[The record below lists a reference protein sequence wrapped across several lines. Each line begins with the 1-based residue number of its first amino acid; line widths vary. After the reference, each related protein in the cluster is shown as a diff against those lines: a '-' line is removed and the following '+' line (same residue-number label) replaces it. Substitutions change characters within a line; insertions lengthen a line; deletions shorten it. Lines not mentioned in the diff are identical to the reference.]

1 MTGYE
6 KREGARM
13 SGNSGYRELEHSKPW
28 QYEEGELTVTRS
40 KAWTAPGC
48 HIGCDIKLYTDKDG
62 KLVRVEGDEESPYN
76 HGRLCARCLD
86 IKEVVN
92 SPKRVLHPMIRN
104 REDRGKDKWRQVS
117 WDEALDYTY
126 DNMMEIKEKYGAETF
141 FFTHGTGRDVMQ
153 YADRLMYAYGSPN
166 MTGLF
171 SGLSCYV
178 PRIAGM
184 SCTAG
189 SLYIADCS
197 QAWFDR
203 YDNPEY
209 KVPEVMVIW
218 GNNPIVANADGFFG
232 HWVVDL
238 MKRGMKIIVIDPRMT
253 WLAARSELHLRVRPG
268 TDAALALAMI
278 NIIVQE
284 DLYDHDFVDR
294 WCYGFDELAERAKDF
309 PVEKVAEICWV
320 PAEKITAAARM
331 IANAKPATLQWGV
344 AIDQTREAMGTGHA
358 VTAIFEITGNIEV
371 PGGLIANTQILDVMG
386 GQWGREFLPEGMDDK
401 RIVGNYQLMKTAM
414 TSCSDD
420 EVIRCLETDQP
431 YKLHGAWLQAHNP
444 LACMSADPKRVLEGM
459 KKLDFIVVVDLFMTP
474 TAMGLADVFL
484 PVCTF
489 PERDGLSLI
498 CGIQQAGAMNQ
509 VCDPGDTKSD
519 MEINLLLGKRFNPE
533 CWPWETV
540 QDMFTEV
547 LQDSGYKYDELREVS
562 PVYVPFEY
570 HRHEKGL
577 LRSDGQVGFETPT
590 GRIELWCNIYNMFG
604 LDPLPYFKEPEPGP
618 NSTPEMCEEYP
629 LVLTTGARR
638 WNSFH
643 SEHRQIPRLR
653 AMHPEPVLD
662 IHPDDASKF
671 GVKQGEW
678 VWVEN
683 YLGRAKCKVNE
694 TFEMPAGIASADHA
708 WWHPEGDPEKLYDV
722 FDLAINNL
730 VPFNPGPSGFGANY
744 KSTLVKVYKVGEDE

>member
-1 MTGYE
+1 M
-6 KREGARM
+6 A
-13 SGNSGYRELEHSKPW
+13 GNSGYRELEHSKPW
-28 QYEEGELTVTRS
+28 QYEEDGLTVTRS

-62 KLVRVEGDEESPYN
+62 NLVKVEGDEESPYN
-76 HGRLCARCLD
+76 NGRLCARCLD
-86 IKEVVN
+86 IKEVVY
-92 SPKRVLHPMIRN
+92 SPDRVRHPMIRE
-104 REDRGKDKWRQVS
+104 RSDRGKDKWREVS
-117 WDEALDYTY
+117 WDEAIDYVVENMLD
-126 DNMMEIKEKYGAETF
+126 IKEKYGAETF

-203 YDNPEY
+203 YENPEY
-209 KVPEVMVIW
+209 TVPEVMVIW
-218 GNNPIVANADGFFG
+218 GNNPIVSNADGFFG
-232 HWVVDL
+232 HWVIDL
-238 MKRGMKIIVIDPRMT
+238 MKRGMKTIVVDPRVT
-253 WLAARSELHLRVRPG
+253 WIAARSEVHLRVRPG
-268 TDAALALAMI
+268 TDAALALGML
-278 NIIVQE
+278 NVIIEE

-294 WCYGFDELAERAKDF
+294 WCYGFEQLAERVKEF
-309 PVEKVAEICWV
+309 PHSKVAETCGV
-320 PAEKITAAARM
+320 PEDKIIEAARM
-331 IANAKPATLQWGV
+331 IATSKPATLQWGV
-344 AIDQTREAMGTGHA
+344 AIDHTREAMGTGQA
-358 VTAIFEITGNIEV
+358 VAAIFEITGNIEV

-401 RIVGNYQLMKTAM
+401 RIVGDYHLMKHAM

-420 EVIRCLETDQP
+420 EVVNCLETDKP
-431 YKLHGAWLQAHNP
+431 YKLHGAWLQGHNP
-444 LACMSADPKRVLEGM
+444 LACMSADPKRVYEGM

-509 VCDPGDTKSD
+509 VLDPGDTKSD
-519 MEINLLLGKRFNPE
+519 MEINLLVGKRFNPE
-533 CWPWETV
+533 CWPWDSV
-540 QDMFTEV
+540 QDMFTDV
-547 LQDSGYKYDELREVS
+547 LEDSGYQFDELREVS

-577 LRSDGQVGFETPT
+577 LRPDGQIGFNTPT
-590 GRIELWCNIYNMFG
+590 GRIELWSTIYNNFS
-604 LDPLPYFKEPEPGP
+604 LEPLPYFREPSPGP
-618 NSTPEMCEEYP
+618 VADPDLYEEYP

-638 WNSFH
+638 WGSFH

-662 IHPDDASKF
+662 IHPADAQRF
-671 GVKQGEW
+671 GVKQDEW
-678 VWVEN
+678 IWVQN
-683 YLGRAKCKVNE
+683 PLGRAKCMVNE
-694 TFEMPAGIASADHA
+694 TYEMPEGIVSADHA
-708 WWHPEGDPEKLYDV
+708 WWHPEGDPENLYDL

-730 VPFNPGPSGFGANY
+730 VPFDPGDSGFGANY
-744 KSTLVKVYKVGEDE
+744 KSTLVKIYPVKDGE

>member
-1 MTGYE
+1 M
-6 KREGARM
+6 A
-13 SGNSGYRELEHSKPW
+13 SSGYRELEHSKPW
-28 QYEEGELTVTRS
+28 QYEEDGLTVTRT

-48 HIGCDIKLYTDKDG
+48 HIGCDVKLYTDKEG
-62 KLVRVEGDEESPYN
+62 KLVRIEGDEESPYN
-76 HGRLCARCLD
+76 QGRLCARCLD
-86 IKEVVN
+86 IKEVVY
-92 SPKRVLHPMIRN
+92 SPERILHPMIRA

-117 WDEALDYTY
+117 WDEALDYVY

-189 SLYIADCS
+189 SLYVADCS
-197 QAWFDR
+197 QAHFDR
-203 YDNPEY
+203 YENPEY
-209 KVPEVMVIW
+209 KVPEVMAVW
-218 GNNPIVANADGFFG
+218 GNNPIVANADGFYG

-238 MKRGMKIIVIDPRMT
+238 MKRGMKTIVVDPRVT
-253 WLAARSELHLRVRPG
+253 WIAARSELHLRIRPG
-268 TDAALALAMI
+268 TDAAMALGMLNVII
-278 NIIVQE
+278 NE
-284 DLYDHDFVDR
+284 DLYDHQFVDA
-294 WCYGFDELAERAKDF
+294 WCYGFDQLAERVQDF
-309 PVEKVAEICWV
+309 PPSKVAEITWV
-320 PAEKITAAARM
+320 PEEKIIAAARM

-344 AIDQTREAMGTGHA
+344 AIDQTREAMGTGQA
-358 VTAIFEITGNIEV
+358 VTAIFEITGNIEC

-401 RIVGNYQLMKTAM
+401 RICGPYVLMKNTM

-420 EVIRCLETDQP
+420 EVVKCLETDQP

-444 LACMSADPKRVLEGM
+444 LACMSADPKRVYEGM
-459 KKLDFIVVVDLFMTP
+459 KKLDFIVCVDLFMTP
-474 TAMGLADVFL
+474 TIAGLVDVVL
-484 PVCTF
+484 PCCTF
-489 PERDGLSLI
+489 PERDGLSLV
-498 CGIQQAGAMNQ
+498 CGIQQAGSMNQ

-533 CWPWETV
+533 CWPWDNV
-540 QDMFTEV
+540 ADMYTDI
-547 LQDSGYKYDELREVS
+547 LQDSGYKYEELREVS

-570 HRHEKGL
+570 YRHEKGL
-577 LRSDGQVGFETPT
+577 LRPDGQPGFNTPT
-590 GRIELWCNIYNMFG
+590 GRIELWCNIYNMFS
-604 LDPLPYFKEPEPGP
+604 LDPLPYYKEPEPGP
-618 NSTPEMCEEYP
+618 ISTPELTEEYP
-629 LVLTTGARR
+629 LVLTTGHRR

-653 AMHPEPVLD
+653 AIHPEPTLD
-662 IHPDDASKF
+662 IHPADAEKF
-671 GVKQGEW
+671 GVEEGQW

-683 YLGRAKCKVNE
+683 YLGRAKCVVNV
-694 TFEMPAGIASADHA
+694 TYKMPEGIASSDHA
-708 WWHPEGDPEKLYDV
+708 WWHPEGDPENMFDV

-730 VPFNPGPSGFGANY
+730 VPFNPGPSGFGSNY
-744 KSTLVKVYKVGEDE
+744 KSTLVKVYPVAEGE

>member
-1 MTGYE
+1 MT
-6 KREGARM
+6 
-13 SGNSGYRELEHSKPW
+13 NSRYRELDHSKPW
-28 QYEEGELTVTRS
+28 QYEEDGLTVTRS

-48 HIGCDIKLYTDKDG
+48 HIGCDIKLYTNEEG
-62 KLVRVEGDEESPYN
+62 ELVKIEGDEESPYN
-76 HGRLCARCLD
+76 QGRLCARCLD
-86 IKEVVN
+86 IKEVVY
-92 SPKRVLHPMIRN
+92 SDKRVLHPMIRE
-104 REDRGKDKWRQVS
+104 REDRGKDKWREVS
-117 WDEALDYTY
+117 WDEALDYVY
-126 DNMMEIKEKYGAETF
+126 DNMMAIKENYGAETF

-203 YDNPEY
+203 YDNPDY
-209 KVPEVMVIW
+209 KVPEVMAVW
-218 GNNPIVANADGFFG
+218 GNNPIIANADGFFG

-238 MKRGMKIIVIDPRMT
+238 MKRGMKLIVIDPRVT
-253 WLAARSELHLRVRPG
+253 WLSARAELHLRVRPG

-278 NIIVQE
+278 NVIISE
-284 DLYDHDFVDR
+284 DLYDHEFVEK
-294 WCYGFDELAERAKDF
+294 WTYGFEQLAERAADF
-309 PVEKVAEICWV
+309 PPSKVAEICWV
-320 PAEKITAAARM
+320 PEEKIVAAARM
-331 IANAKPATLQWGV
+331 IANARPATLQWGV
-344 AIDQTREAMGTGHA
+344 AIDQTREAMGTGQA

-401 RIVGNYQLMKTAM
+401 RIVGNHPLMKTAM

-420 EVIRCLETDQP
+420 EVVRCLETDEP
-431 YKLHGAWLQAHNP
+431 YKLRGAWLQAHNP
-444 LACMSADPKRVLEGM
+444 LACMSADPKRVYEGM
-459 KKLDFIVVVDLFMTP
+459 KKLEFIVVVDLFMTP

-509 VCDPGDTKSD
+509 VLDPGDTKSD
-519 MEINLLLGKRFNPE
+519 MEINLLLGRRFNPE
-533 CWPWETV
+533 CWPWESV

-547 LQDSGYKYDELREVS
+547 LADSGYTYEELRPVS

-577 LRSDGQVGFETPT
+577 LRPDGQVGFNTPT
-590 GRIELWCNIYNMFG
+590 GRIELWCSIYSGFG

-618 NSTPEMCEEYP
+618 GSTPEMLEEFP

-638 WNSFH
+638 WSSFH

-662 IHPDDASKF
+662 INPADARKY
-671 GVKQGEW
+671 GVKQDEW
-678 VWVEN
+678 IWVEN
-683 YLGRAKCKVNE
+683 FMGRSKCMVNE
-694 TFEMPAGIASADHA
+694 TYEMPEGIVSADHA

-730 VPFNPGPSGFGANY
+730 VPFKPGPSGFGANY
-744 KSTLVKVYKVGEDE
+744 KSSLVRVYRVKEGE

>member
-1 MTGYE
+1 M
-6 KREGARM
+6 A
-13 SGNSGYRELEHSKPW
+13 NSGYREVEHSKPW
-28 QYEEGELTVTRS
+28 QYEEDGLTVTRS

-62 KLVRVEGDEESPYN
+62 NLVKIEGDEESPYN
-76 HGRLCARCLD
+76 QGRLCARCLD

-92 SPKRVLHPMIRN
+92 SDMRVRHPMIRD
-104 REDRGKDKWRQVS
+104 RADRGKDKWHEVS
-117 WDEALDYTY
+117 WDEALDYVY

-153 YADRLMYAYGSPN
+153 YTDRLMYAYGSPN

-209 KVPEVMVIW
+209 VVPELMVIW
-218 GNNPIVANADGFFG
+218 GNNPIIANADGFFG
-232 HWVVDL
+232 HWVIDL
-238 MKRGMKIIVIDPRMT
+238 MKRGMKIIVIDPRVT
-253 WLAARSELHLRVRPG
+253 WLAARSEMHLRVRPG
-268 TDAALALAMI
+268 TDAALALGML
-278 NIIVQE
+278 NVIIGE
-284 DLYDHDFVDR
+284 DLYDHKFVDE
-294 WCYGFDELAERAKDF
+294 WCFGFDELAEAVKEF
-309 PVEKVAEICWV
+309 PPFKAAEICWI
-320 PAEKITAAARM
+320 PEEKIVAAARM
-331 IANAKPATLQWGV
+331 IATSKPATLQWGV
-344 AIDQTREAMGTGHA
+344 AIDQTREAMSAGQA
-358 VTAIFEITGNIEV
+358 VTAIFEITGNIET

-386 GQWGREFLPEGMDDK
+386 GQWGREFLPEGMDEK
-401 RIVGNYQLMKTAM
+401 RICGDYNLMRHAM

-420 EVIRCLETDQP
+420 EVVKCLETDEP

-444 LACMSADPKRVLEGM
+444 LACMSANPERVYEGM

-489 PERDGLSLI
+489 PEREGLSLI

-509 VCDPGDTKSD
+509 VLDPGDTKSD
-519 MEINLLLGKRFNPE
+519 MEINLELGRRFNPE
-533 CWPWETV
+533 CWPWDSVE
-540 QDMFTEV
+540 DMFTEI
-547 LQDSGYKYDELREVS
+547 LQDSGYTYEELRPVS

-577 LRSDGQVGFETPT
+577 LRPDGQPGFNTPT
-590 GRIELWCNIYNMFG
+590 GKIELFCNIYDAFG
-604 LDPLPYFKEPEPGP
+604 LEPVPYFREPEPGP
-618 NSTPEMCEEYP
+618 GSTPEQLEEFP

-638 WNSFH
+638 WSSFH

-662 IHPDDASKF
+662 IHPADAAKY
-671 GVKQGEW
+671 GVKDGEW
-678 VWVEN
+678 IWVEN
-683 YLGRAKCKVNE
+683 FMGRAKLMVNE
-694 TFEMPAGIASADHA
+694 TYEMPEGIVSADHA
-708 WWHPEGDPEKLYDV
+708 WWHPEGDPENLYDV

-730 VPFNPGPSGFGANY
+730 VPFKPGPSGFGANY
-744 KSTLVKVYKVGEDE
+744 KSSLVKVYRAEEGE

>member
-1 MTGYE
+1 
-6 KREGARM
+6 
-13 SGNSGYRELEHSKPW
+13 
-28 QYEEGELTVTRS
+28 
-40 KAWTAPGC
+40 
-48 HIGCDIKLYTDKDG
+48 
-62 KLVRVEGDEESPYN
+62 
-76 HGRLCARCLD
+76 
-86 IKEVVN
+86 
-92 SPKRVLHPMIRN
+92 
-104 REDRGKDKWRQVS
+104 
-117 WDEALDYTY
+117 
-126 DNMMEIKEKYGAETF
+126 
-141 FFTHGTGRDVMQ
+141 
-153 YADRLMYAYGSPN
+153 
-166 MTGLF
+166 
-171 SGLSCYV
+171 
-178 PRIAGM
+178 
-184 SCTAG
+184 
-189 SLYIADCS
+189 
-197 QAWFDR
+197 
-203 YDNPEY
+203 
-209 KVPEVMVIW
+209 
-218 GNNPIVANADGFFG
+218 
-232 HWVVDL
+232 
-238 MKRGMKIIVIDPRMT
+238 
-253 WLAARSELHLRVRPG
+253 
-268 TDAALALAMI
+268 
-278 NIIVQE
+278 
-284 DLYDHDFVDR
+284 
-294 WCYGFDELAERAKDF
+294 
-309 PVEKVAEICWV
+309 
-320 PAEKITAAARM
+320 
-331 IANAKPATLQWGV
+331 
-344 AIDQTREAMGTGHA
+344 
-358 VTAIFEITGNIEV
+358 
-371 PGGLIANTQILDVMG
+371 
-386 GQWGREFLPEGMDDK
+386 
-401 RIVGNYQLMKTAM
+401 
-414 TSCSDD
+414 
-420 EVIRCLETDQP
+420 
-431 YKLHGAWLQAHNP
+431 
-444 LACMSADPKRVLEGM
+444 
-459 KKLDFIVVVDLFMTP
+459 MTP

-519 MEINLLLGKRFNPE
+519 MEINLLLGRRFNPE

>member
-1 MTGYE
+1 
-6 KREGARM
+6 M
-13 SGNSGYRELEHSKPW
+13 SMGEYRKLEHSKPW
-28 QYEEGELTVTRS
+28 QYEEDGLTVTRS

-48 HIGCDIKLYTDKDG
+48 HIGCDIKLYTDSEG
-62 KLVRVEGDEESPYN
+62 KLVRIEGDEESPYN

-86 IKEVVN
+86 IKEVVY
-92 SPKRVLHPMIRN
+92 SPDRVLHPMIR
-104 REDRGKDKWRQVS
+104 EKADRGKDKWRQVS
-117 WDEALDYTY
+117 WDDAIDYVV
-126 DNMMEIKEKYGAETF
+126 DNMNNIKEKYGAETF
-141 FFTHGTGRDVMQ
+141 LFTHGTGRDVMQ

-218 GNNPIVANADGFFG
+218 GNNPIVSNADGFFG

-238 MKRGMKIIVIDPRMT
+238 MKRGMKTIVIDPRVT
-253 WLAARSELHLRVRPG
+253 WIAVRSEYHLRVRPG
-268 TDAALALAMI
+268 TDAALALAML
-278 NIIVQE
+278 NVIIQE
-284 DLYDHDFVDR
+284 DLYNHDFVDL

-309 PVEKVAEICWV
+309 PADKVADICQV
-320 PAEKITAAARM
+320 PAEKIVGAARM
-331 IANAKPATLQWGV
+331 IANARPATLQWGV
-344 AIDQTREAMGTGHA
+344 AIDHTREAMGTGQA
-358 VTAIFEITGNIEV
+358 VSAIFEITGNIEV

-386 GQWGREFLPEGMDDK
+386 GQWGREFLPEGMDEK
-401 RIVGNYQLMKTAM
+401 RICGNYQLMRTAM

-420 EVIRCLETDQP
+420 EVVNCLETDQP
-431 YKLHGAWLQAHNP
+431 YKLHGAWLQGHNP
-444 LACMSADPKRVLEGM
+444 LACMSADPRRVYEGM
-459 KKLDFIVVVDLFMTP
+459 QKLDFIVVVDLFMTP

-509 VCDPGDTKSD
+509 VLDPGDTKSD
-519 MEINLLLGKRFNPE
+519 MEINLLVGKRFNPE
-533 CWPWETV
+533 CWPWDSV

-547 LQDSGYKYDELREVS
+547 LKDSGYKYDELREVS

-577 LRSDGQVGFETPT
+577 LRLDGKVGFETPT
-590 GRIELWCNIYNMFG
+590 GRIELWCNIYNSFG

-618 NSTPEMCEEYP
+618 GSTPDMLDEYP

-662 IHPDDASKF
+662 INPEDARKY
-671 GVKQGEW
+671 GVKQDEW
-678 VWVEN
+678 IWVEN
-683 YLGRAKCKVNE
+683 YLGRAKCMVNE
-694 TFEMPAGIASADHA
+694 TYEMPEGIASADHA
-708 WWHPEGDPEKLYDV
+708 WWHPEGDPENLYDL

-730 VPFNPGPSGFGANY
+730 VPFKPGPSGFGANY
-744 KSTLVKVYKVGEDE
+744 KSTLVRVYKVGRGE